1 MFVVDFPLLFAVFF
15 FILILLL
22 VIFFIP
28 CSAGVSFTQPRVHG
42 MVYEPTTGEAK
53 FLDLDFHD
61 LMENLKDIY
70 DLYRPP
76 DGVKTGGGMS

>member
-1 MFVVDFPLLFAVFF
+1 
-15 FILILLL
+15 
-22 VIFFIP
+22 
-28 CSAGVSFTQPRVHG
+28 

-53 FLDLDFHD
+53 FLDLDFHV

-76 DGVKTGGGMS
+76 DGGNCTGGMS

>member
-1 MFVVDFPLLFAVFF
+1 
-15 FILILLL
+15 
-22 VIFFIP
+22 
-28 CSAGVSFTQPRVHG
+28 

-61 LMENLKDIY
+61 LMENLKGIY

-76 DGVKTGGGMS
+76 DGSKTGGGMS